1 MYRMLTDNERQLWS
15 ISIAET
21 LTIVPYMRDLI
32 ANLKPIFTD
41 EKDFIVGV
49 DKHWRCAISQEF
61 MDLNLSY
68 RCGVI
73 VHDAMHCINNHFYRA
88 EILHGFLT
96 ERDNVA
102 MDLEINTTIEGHLL
116 LKLPEDALYPQKY
129 ELPKHESYEFYYN
142 NLPKDKTYYVS
153 GGGSNGDGK
162 SIGKDLLDGR
172 ESEAITEAGLPEM
185 SNAEKVTAL
194 NNTFQRAVEHQK
206 SIGNAEGLKDNIL
219 QYVIKAL
226 TPAKVD
232 WRSKLSNILSTTRY
246 AIANRKTDYSYRKVN
261 RRVGNKDIAP
271 GSISYKPKVML
282 GIDVSGSVSEDEHLS
297 MLAEIDD
304 IIRQQSQNIE
314 VFAMDTEMGDIQTVN
329 SVNKIKL
336 FNGGGTALECGFRYV
351 KELPKVK
358 RPDIFVVFSDGENY
372 WKKCKEYILNSVKY
386 IVISTQ
392 NSEYLKDIDFGE
404 VIVIG

>member
-1 MYRMLTDNERQLWS
+1 MNYTMLTSTQRQDWS
-15 ISIAET
+15 VAIAET

-32 ANLKPIFTD
+32 ANIKPIYTD
-41 EKDFIVGV
+41 EPNFTAGI
-49 DKHWRCAISQEF
+49 DKYWRCALSNEFFSLPLSQK
-61 MDLNLSY
+61 
-68 RCGVI
+68 CGVI
-73 VHDAMHCINNHFYRA
+73 VHEAMHCVNNHFARA
-88 EILHGFLT
+88 IILHGCMT

-102 MDLEINTTIEGHLL
+102 GDLEINSTIRGHML
-116 LKLPEDALYPQKY
+116 LKLPEDVIYPEMF
-129 ELPKHESYEFYYN
+129 ELKDNQSFEYYYDS
-142 NLPKDKTYYVS
+142 LPKDKTYYIGSS
-153 GGGSNGDGK
+153 GGSGNQMSN
-162 SIGKDLLDGR
+162 DLLDDN
-172 ESEAITEAGLPEM
+172 ESDAITEAGLPEM
-185 SNAEKVTAL
+185 SNQEKVTAL

-206 SIGNAEGLKDNIL
+206 AIGNAAGLKDDIL
-219 QYVIKAL
+219 QFVIRSL

-232 WRSKLSNILSTTRY
+232 WRQKLSSILSRTRY
-246 AIANRKTDYSYRKVN
+246 AISNRKTDYSYRKIN

-271 GSISYKPKVML
+271 GSLSYKPKVML

-297 MLAEIDD
+297 MLSEIDD

-351 KELPKVK
+351 KELPKAK

-372 WKKCKEYILNSVKY
+372 WKNCKEYILNSVKY